1 LGEVVNNTST
11 QKQNKPTQGQWFC
24 NFGNGTHLENDV
36 TIWGNDGLTPIAE
49 ILNDPH
55 LESPEWEEAAAN
67 ARLIAAAPELLA
79 ALKAISDL
87 ANDPAGSTFTLREA
101 FGTFHCSMQ
110 PEGKLALAA
119 ISKAEG
125 AS

>member
-11 QKQNKPTQGQWFC
+11 QKQNKPTQGQWSC

-49 ILNDPH
+49 ILNDPQNG
-55 LESPEWEEAAAN
+55 SPGWREAVAN

-79 ALKAISDL
+79 ALDRIQSDL
-87 ANDPAGSTFTLREA
+87 CRVLNFECNRISNVERDNL
-101 FGTFHCSMQ
+101 H
-110 PEGKLALAA
+110 AA
-119 ISKAEG
+119 IACAHSAMAKAEG